1 MPDDASAPNP
11 PPPSS
16 PSGAELPLTTIE
28 SFIAALVEA
37 GPEVAEHMV
46 RAANELLLAAQALV
60 SAAERNLAEQRRVRE
75 AQEADEIDPAED
87 PALLA
92 FELDAFMKMGNS
104 LRVLHGDRTGLEQA
118 RTAIHARLERARL

>member
-1 MPDDASAPNP
+1 MPDDTSAPDSSPSSP
-11 PPPSS
+11 PPPP

-60 SAAERNLAEQRRVRE
+60 SAAERNLAEQRR
-75 AQEADEIDPAED
+75 
-87 PALLA
+87 
-92 FELDAFMKMGNS
+92 
-104 LRVLHGDRTGLEQA
+104 LREQA
-118 RTAIHARLERARL
+118 ETAGASEGEDRASDAPTLRSVDEVA